1 MDLALIGSS
10 MSSLA
15 PEDLPTI
22 SSSRRLACEWKFA
35 KRALKGGAKTLTY
48 KYIFVVLFYIRGFVT
63 YSLFYYINFIY

>member
-1 MDLALIGSS
+1 MN
-10 MSSLA
+10 SLA
-15 PEDLPTI
+15 QENLPTI

-48 KYIFVVLFYIRGFVT
+48 KYIFVVLLYIRGFVT